1 MRAQIAGYY
10 LLKTKETNLVAIQ
23 PFPTTGIN
31 HVYNFKF
38 LEFTPGSLRGGFSA
52 KRDKNYPI

>member
-10 LLKTKETNLVAIQ
+10 LLKTKETNLVVIQ
-23 PFPTTGIN
+23 PFSTTGIN

-38 LEFTPGSLRGGFSA
+38 LEFTPGSLRGGFPA
-52 KRDKNYPI
+52 KRDTNYPI